1 MTEKLYSASTVLK
14 YSPQKARL
22 IINVLRGKIV
32 ANALDDLLY
41 MNKGQAKKVFNL
53 VKAACNNLSLTES
66 DYSNYI
72 IESIVAEEAQ
82 RYYRVV
88 PRARGSANRIRRRHS
103 RIKISLKSI
112 NLDKKAK

>member
-1 MTEKLYSASTVLK
+1 MANKLYSSSTTLK

-22 IINVLRGKIV
+22 IINVLRGKLVSI
-32 ANALDDLLY
+32 ALNDLLY
-41 MNKGQAKKVFNL
+41 MNKGQSKKIYNL
-53 VKAACNNLSLTES
+53 IKNACNNLAIVES
-66 DYSNYI
+66 DYENYV

-88 PRARGSANRIRRRHS
+88 PRARGSANRIRRRFS
-103 RIKISLKSI
+103 RIKLLIKSI

>member
-1 MTEKLYSASTVLK
+1 MTTKLYNASTVLK

-22 IINVLRGKIV
+22 IINVLRGRLV
-32 ANALDDLLY
+32 TTALEELMY
-41 MNKGQAKKVFNL
+41 MDKGQSKKVYNL
-53 VKAACNNLSLTES
+53 IKAACNNLKIVES

-72 IESIVAEEAQ
+72 ISSIVAEEAQ

-88 PRARGSANRIRRRHS
+88 PRARGSANRIRRRFS
-103 RIKISLKSI
+103 RIKISLQTI

>member
-1 MTEKLYSASTVLK
+1 MTNKLYSASTVLK

-22 IINVLRGKIV
+22 IINVLRGKLV
-32 ANALDDLLY
+32 SNALNDLLY
-41 MNKGQAKKVFNL
+41 MNKGQSKKVFNL
-53 VKAACNNLSLTES
+53 IKAACNNLTITES
-66 DYSNYI
+66 DYDNYV

-88 PRARGSANRIRRRHS
+88 PRARGSANRIRRRFS
-103 RIKISLKSI
+103 RIKILLKST

>member
-1 MTEKLYSASTVLK
+1 MTNKLYSASTVLK

-22 IINVLRGKIV
+22 LIIVLRGKLV
-32 ANALDDLLY
+32 ATALDDLLY
-41 MNKGQAKKVFNL
+41 INKGQTKKVFNL
-53 VKAACNNLSLTES
+53 IKAACNNLALVEA
-66 DYSNYI
+66 DYENYV

-88 PRARGSANRIRRRHS
+88 PRARGSANRIRRRFS